1 MFNQLGLKKESR
13 RTATKA
19 LVSIATN
26 SGTHCLTAEAY
37 ASRAFLKTTNAIT
50 FINEDMEV
58 KHPNHSR
65 PLYVAAQI
73 NDVHIRRALV
83 DTNASL
89 NFVPPRT
96 LKATRIPLSRIVGA
110 PIEVSGFI
118 GIHEYTIRSM
128 QLVLKV
134 GPIVAL
140 TRFHVIDSP
149 VSYHALL
156 RRPWLHK
163 HKLVPSTYHQCVKG
177 RVNGKPICIPT
188 NPTPF
193 DLSKAHYY
201 EANFYDKLTPSREDS
216 TSRLVEIS
224 LPSWQDIEND
234 PEIDMRSLLNQKRKK
249 REHMETFNNVS
260 KPRCVQVQLPDRH
273 LGYCL

>member
-1 MFNQLGLKKESR
+1 MFNQLGLKKESKR
-13 RTATKA
+13 IATEA
-19 LVSIATN
+19 FVSIAAN
-26 SGTHCLTAEAY
+26 FGTHCLTAEAH

-50 FINEDMEV
+50 FIDEDMEV

-83 DTNASL
+83 DINASL
-89 NFVPPRT
+89 NLVPPST
-96 LKATRIPLSRIVGA
+96 LKAARIPLSRIVEA
-110 PIEVSGFI
+110 PIEVSGFTR
-118 GIHEYTIRSM
+118 IHEYTIRSM

-134 GPIVAL
+134 GPIGFL

-156 RRPWLHK
+156 KRPWLHK

-177 RVNGKPICIPT
+177 RLNGKPICIPT

-193 DLSKAHYY
+193 DLSEAYY
-201 EANFYDKLTPSREDS
+201 FEANCYDKLTLSGEDS

-224 LPSWQDIEND
+224 LPS
-234 PEIDMRSLLNQKRKK
+234 
-249 REHMETFNNVS
+249 
-260 KPRCVQVQLPDRH
+260 
-273 LGYCL
+273 